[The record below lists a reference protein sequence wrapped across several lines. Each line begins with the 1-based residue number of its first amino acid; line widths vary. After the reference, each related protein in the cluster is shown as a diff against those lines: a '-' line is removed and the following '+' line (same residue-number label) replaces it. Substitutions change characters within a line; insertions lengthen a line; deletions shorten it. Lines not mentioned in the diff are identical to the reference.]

1 MNRDTI
7 RVLVVD
13 DHTVVRKGLCALLSS
28 PRYNI
33 VVIGEAGNG
42 AEAVT
47 QAHTLRPDVILMD
60 LLMPIKNGVEAL
72 QEIRADD
79 PDAKVLILTSASDR
93 AQVLSALKA
102 GARGYILKDSAPDD
116 LIQAIEA
123 VYAGKLL
130 LPSDLAQKTLFTEPA
145 ESPPPSELTER
156 EIEVLRY
163 VARGLSNQ
171 EIADTLSISLYT
183 VRSHVRNILSKLQL
197 ANRTQAALYARD
209 RGLSDS
215 T

>member
-1 MNRDTI
+1 MNRETI

-33 VVIGEAGNG
+33 AVIGEASDG

-47 QAHTLRPDVILMD
+47 QAQALRPDVILMD

-72 QEIRADD
+72 QDIRTDD
-79 PDAKVLILTSASDR
+79 PDAKVLILTSAGDR

-102 GARGYILKDSAPDD
+102 GARGYIIKDSAPDE

-130 LPSDLAQKTLFTEPA
+130 LPSDLAQKALFADDAAT
-145 ESPPPSELTER
+145 SPRSELTER

-163 VARGLSNQ
+163 VAQGMSNQ

-183 VRSHVRNILSKLQL
+183 VRSHVRNILSKLHF

-209 RGLSDS
+209 KGLVENK
-215 T
+215 

>member
-1 MNRDTI
+1 MNRETI

-33 VVIGEAGNG
+33 TVIGEAGDG
-42 AEAVT
+42 AEAVR
-47 QAHTLRPDVILMD
+47 QARALRPDVILMD

-72 QEIRADD
+72 QEIRMDD
-79 PDAKVLILTSASDR
+79 PDTKVLMLTSASDR
-93 AQVLSALKA
+93 SQVLSALKA

-130 LPSDLAQKTLFTEPA
+130 LPSDLAQQALFTEPDQ
-145 ESPPPSELTER
+145 SPPPSELTER
-156 EIEVLRY
+156 EIDVLRC
-163 VARGLSNQ
+163 VAQGLSNQ
-171 EIADTLSISLYT
+171 EIADKLSISLYT

-209 RGLSDS
+209 MGLVKG

>member
-1 MNRDTI
+1 
-7 RVLVVD
+7 
-13 DHTVVRKGLCALLSS
+13 
-28 PRYNI
+28 
-33 VVIGEAGNG
+33 
-42 AEAVT
+42 
-47 QAHTLRPDVILMD
+47 MD

-72 QEIRADD
+72 QEIRMDD
-79 PDAKVLILTSASDR
+79 PDTKVLMLTSASDR
-93 AQVLSALKA
+93 SQVLSALKA

-130 LPSDLAQKTLFTEPA
+130 LPSDLAQQALFTEPDQ
-145 ESPPPSELTER
+145 SPPPSELTER
-156 EIEVLRY
+156 EIDVLRC
-163 VARGLSNQ
+163 VAQGLSNQ
-171 EIADTLSISLYT
+171 EIADKLSISLYT

-209 RGLSDS
+209 MGLVKG